1 MAICTGLIV
10 ANIYY
15 IQPLIILVAKEF
27 HIPENVAGS
36 AAYLTQAGYATGLLL
51 LVPLGDM
58 MEKRKQIMIVT
69 SVAVL
74 SLMGC
79 CGCAGILDHAGGLLS
94 TGFIFHCSATDHTA
108 GCKSV

>member
-1 MAICTGLIV
+1 MAVCTGLIV

-36 AAYLTQAGYATGLLL
+36 AAYLTQAGYAAGLLL

-74 SLMGC
+74 SLIGV
-79 CGCAGILDHAGGLLS
+79 AVAPAL
-94 TGFIFHCSATDHTA
+94 
-108 GCKSV
+108 